1 MRVDKSNAED
11 LSKQRPSSK
20 FATALHFLLKYC
32 NSNPSAQCLVPVRA
46 EVVLQVLAKDIST
59 ACRSPNC
66 FLSWL
71 ALPNTQE
78 KPFPTQSI
86 PRHFEAIVLP
96 IVGLYCWGGLPYASG
111 QVLFAVQDYSV
122 ASVLA
127 LFDSVWFFF
136 QRTGHMF
143 NHVHNTF
150 HLDLTLDFP
159 RCFGDFSQEWYGPGT
174 SHGRW
179 ILSATFGVARLK
191 VSWYSWICW
200 IDVFNW
206 NILKHIPP

>member
-1 MRVDKSNAED
+1 MLLPGNLDEGGQ
-11 LSKQRPSSK
+11 KQCWGFVK
-20 FATALHFLLKYC
+20 AATQQQICNGFAF
-32 NSNPSAQCLVPVRA
+32 PP
-46 EVVLQVLAKDIST
+46 EVLQLKPFCSMSC
-59 ACRSPNC
+59 ACSGWGGFTGSCKRHIHCMSEPKL
-66 FLSWL
+66 FPVV
-71 ALPNTQE
+71 AGPAYTQE

-127 LFDSVWFFF
+127 LFDSVLIFF
-136 QRTGHMF
+136 QHMF
-143 NHVHNTF
+143 KTEKSCSPYF
-150 HLDLTLDFP
+150 SFGFDWLDFP
-159 RCFGDFSQEWYGPGT
+159 RCFGDSLQEWYGPGT

-191 VSWYSWICW
+191 VSW
-200 IDVFNW
+200 
-206 NILKHIPP
+206 